1 MGSGIVLGISLLCVL
16 TTHAG
21 ALGYGTI
28 SGGWWWFFLVAI
40 YLEAFLAVCCL
51 LGILYGDPG
60 VVKRT
65 PENCLP
71 LPEKVAKRLQRG
83 ESLEGL
89 ENLQH
94 AQLGSYCVRC
104 CVWRRAPGKLQS
116 SYLPADCDMGVCEQG
131 SHHCS
136 TCGRCVN
143 HFDQCALPRCRCPI
157 AFCPIA
163 FCPIAFCPIAI
174 APSPLPHRLVSP
186 RFHVPNAR
194 ARVPCATQPLR
205 ALRTLHRWAGL
216 QRQHPLLLRGD
227 RHGLARVRHHSG
239 RRPHERLGVTR
250 CLP

>member
-1 MGSGIVLGISLLCVL
+1 MQVGSGIVLGISLLCVL

-143 HFDQCALPRCRCPI
+143 HFDQCALPRRR
-157 AFCPIA
+157 CPIA

-174 APSPLPHRLVSP
+174 APSPRFSP
-186 RFHVPNAR
+186 FPRSQR
-194 ARVPCATQPLR
+194 ARTCA
-205 ALRTLHRWAGL
+205 
-216 QRQHPLLLRGD
+216 
-227 RHGLARVRHHSG
+227 VRHAATAGSSDAASLG
-239 RRPHERLGVTR
+239 RAAAATSTTSTR
-250 CLP
+250 

>member
-1 MGSGIVLGISLLCVL
+1 MLGISLLCVL

-71 LPEKVAKRLQRG
+71 LPETVAERLQRG

-89 ENLQH
+89 DNLQH

-143 HFDQCALPRCRCPI
+143 HFDQCALPRCLLPHRLLPHRLL
-157 AFCPIA
+157 PHRLL
-163 FCPIAFCPIAI
+163 PHRHCPIAI
-174 APSPLPHRLVSP
+174 APSPRFSP
-186 RFHVPNAR
+186 FPRSQR
-194 ARVPCATQPLR
+194 ARTCA
-205 ALRTLHRWAGL
+205 
-216 QRQHPLLLRGD
+216 
-227 RHGLARVRHHSG
+227 VRHAATAGSSDAASLG
-239 RRPHERLGVTR
+239 RAAAATSTTSTR
-250 CLP
+250 

>member
-16 TTHAG
+16 TTHLG
-21 ALGYGTI
+21 ALCYGTI
-28 SGGWWWFFLVAI
+28 EGGWWWFFLVAI

-71 LPEKVAKRLQRG
+71 LPETIAERLQRG
-83 ESLEGL
+83 ESLGGL

-94 AQLGSYCVRC
+94 AQLGSFCVRC

-131 SHHCS
+131 PHHCS
-136 TCGRCVN
+136 TCGCCVN
-143 HFDQCALPRCRCPI
+143 HFDQCALPQRLCPHRLCPT
-157 AFCPIA
+157 AF
-163 FCPIAFCPIAI
+163 

-194 ARVPCATQPLR
+194 SRLPCATQPLR
-205 ALRTLHRWAGL
+205 TLRTLHRWAGL

-227 RHGLARVRHHSG
+227 RHGLARLRHHGG
-239 RRPHERLGVTR
+239 RRPHERLEVTR
-250 CLP
+250 CYP